1 MNGNDASHRPEAWEL
16 PGYVHDRV
24 LGAGASGR
32 VVLAR
37 HEATGTP
44 VAIKYLSR
52 AAEGREAFR
61 AEATLLGDLRSPHVA
76 QLYEYVESGLGAAIV
91 MELVDGIALRTLLQQ
106 EGATGPEAALVVLK
120 GSLLGLAAAHA
131 AGVVHRDY
139 KPANVLVAAD
149 GSSKL
154 VDFGVAVRSGDSGT
168 ISGTPAYMAPEQW
181 AGRPASPAAD
191 VYAATVTFFECLT
204 GAKPY
209 GGTTLV
215 ELALQHTEAPI
226 PDELAPDQV
235 RPLIRKG
242 LAKTPQGR
250 PSSAAE
256 LVVELEAVAAA
267 GYGEDWEECGQ
278 RKLAALVALLPLLLP
293 SAGGAA
299 GGGTT
304 ALATTTLGG
313 VATEA
318 AAPVRSLWA
327 RTGRRTRLTGG
338 VAAAVLLTAGVG
350 GIAIAGENAADVR
363 STVGAPAPELTTSL
377 GPGASAP
384 APSASSASSASSSAS
399 GQVPPS
405 ASASVSATP
414 TPSASASAR
423 LGGAVTEAPA
433 TSSATGGAPSVPG
446 APTMAAPPTI
456 AAPPTVAGPTT
467 ASPTSA
473 SPSPK
478 PSPSPAP
485 ALRILRVGL
494 GTPSCTNYGI
504 SVPVTVATSG
514 TGTGQLTID
523 WTDTDSNGRVIVVG
537 STTVPLPQRGTVSVT
552 RTFGNGDRSAY
563 WGAQSAAPAPFATT
577 RTPSVLC
584 NPPG

>member
-1 MNGNDASHRPEAWEL
+1 MNGNDAPRRPGPWEL
-16 PGYVHDRV
+16 PGYVHDRE

-44 VAIKYLSR
+44 VAIKYLSQ
-52 AAEGREAFR
+52 AVAGREAFR
-61 AEATLLGDLRSPHVA
+61 AEAALLGDLRSPYVA
-76 QLYEYVESGLGAAIV
+76 QLYEYVESGRGAAIV
-91 MELVDGIALRTLLQQ
+91 MELVDGVALRTLLQQ

-154 VDFGVAVRSGDSGT
+154 VDFGVAVRSGDQGT

-181 AGRPASPAAD
+181 AGQPASPAAD

-267 GYGEDWEECGQ
+267 AYGEDWEERGQ

-293 SAGGAA
+293 SAGGGAGA
-299 GGGTT
+299 GGT
-304 ALATTTLGG
+304 ALATTVLGAG
-313 VATEA
+313 ADAGYDLEPA
-318 AAPVRSLWA
+318 GYAEGERFG
-327 RTGRRTRLTGG
+327 GRNKLTAGIT
-338 VAAAVLLTAGVG
+338 AAVLLTAAVG
-350 GIAIAGENAADVR
+350 GIAVASELSSNGSSVVSGAGPVP
-363 STVGAPAPELTTSL
+363 VLTTIVTPGVAAAATSL
-377 GPGASAP
+377 PTLPVPSDSTSASA
-384 APSASSASSASSSAS
+384 SASASPSPS
-399 GQVPPS
+399 PS
-405 ASASVSATP
+405 ASASPSTVPSAT
-414 TPSASASAR
+414 
-423 LGGAVTEAPA
+423 V
-433 TSSATGGAPSVPG
+433 
-446 APTMAAPPTI
+446 AAPPGPS
-456 AAPPTVAGPTT
+456 APGPTT
-467 ASPTSA
+467 AAGTPSQPSTPTGAPSTSA
-473 SPSPK
+473 A
-478 PSPSPAP
+478 PSPSST
-485 ALRILRVGL
+485 LRVVRL
-494 GTPSCTNYGI
+494 AVGTPSCSGAYGI
-504 SVPVTVATSG
+504 SVPVTVVTTG
-514 TGTGQLTID
+514 TGTGELTLSWID
-523 WTDTDSNGRVIVVG
+523 VNATGQVSSIATG
-537 STTVPLPQRGTVSVT
+537 TLALPLRGRGTSVSHF
-552 RTFGNGDRSAY
+552 FGHADSATY
-563 WGAQSAAPAPFATT
+563 WGLQVSGLSASGSNKIVSI
-577 RTPSVLC
+577 RC